1 MLNFDE
7 PSRNTRR
14 DIDNVE
20 SQNIQARGKGCCT
33 KKKQKEEMKQ
43 LLASIPIDTLPSKDV
58 VKTLF
63 CVENTV
69 DAGLRN
75 CVINIL
81 QNRLI
86 N

>member
-7 PSRNTRR
+7 PSRNTTR
-14 DIDNVE
+14 DIDNVK
-20 SQNIQARGKGCCT
+20 SKNIQARGKGCCT
-33 KKKQKEEMKQ
+33 KKQKEEMKQ

-75 CVINIL
+75 FVINIL